1 MSHFDNSPPISDFF
15 ISIMFVTVKVI
26 FDVTTR
32 NWLKAQMMVN
42 IFSNKEFLN

>member
-1 MSHFDNSPPISDFF
+1 
-15 ISIMFVTVKVI
+15 MFVTVKVT